1 MKASS
6 FWHLLGCVFCDNF
19 VGYLVSRCSLASETE
34 FCFRKM
40 HQETLCFFVS
50 YLRHALLCHD
60 WDHDPSWCNPQ
71 KNETRGIKR
80 PNLHSKV
87 TTEETGWWW
96 SVPFGCGE
104 GSWMW
109 HIDSTSTLQSG
120 FNTRSPALCDR
131 ICTIFK
137 ENSQFPRQG
146 DYIDAKLGLA
156 MGLSTM
162 AAAAWGNTFRRWSL
176 ICRTQYVIMV
186 NLLATM
192 SHNQLPPKR

>member
-1 MKASS
+1 MGAQQHFAYSNYSS
-6 FWHLLGCVFCDNF
+6 DFNCDCTCCWCAADAQLYFLHNFIPFVGFGFCDNF
-19 VGYLVSRCSLASETE
+19 VAYLASRYSRCFQPQKHLQKSASGH
-34 FCFRKM
+34 CVI
-40 HQETLCFFVS
+40 FVS
-50 YLRHALLCHD
+50 YLCHAILCHD

-131 ICTIFK
+131 ICTIF
-137 ENSQFPRQG
+137 QG
-146 DYIDAKLGLA
+146 EQPIPP
-156 MGLSTM
+156 S
-162 AAAAWGNTFRRWSL
+162 RWL
-176 ICRTQYVIMV
+176 HRCETG
-186 NLLATM
+186 ACDG
-192 SHNQLPPKR
+192 P

>member
-1 MKASS
+1 MQSCAMTEIMILAGATLRKMRQE
-6 FWHLLGCVFCDNF
+6 
-19 VGYLVSRCSLASETE
+19 VSRGPIYIQKSPQ
-34 FCFRKM
+34 RKLGDDDLYPLVVAKG
-40 HQETLCFFVS
+40 HECDISTQQALCKVVSTLE
-50 YLRHALLCHD
+50 ALLY
-60 WDHDPSWCNPQ
+60 
-71 KNETRGIKR
+71 
-80 PNLHSKV
+80 V
-87 TTEETGWWW
+87 TGYA
-96 SVPFGCGE
+96 PF
-104 GSWMW
+104 
-109 HIDSTSTLQSG
+109 
-120 FNTRSPALCDR
+120 
-131 ICTIFK
+131 FK